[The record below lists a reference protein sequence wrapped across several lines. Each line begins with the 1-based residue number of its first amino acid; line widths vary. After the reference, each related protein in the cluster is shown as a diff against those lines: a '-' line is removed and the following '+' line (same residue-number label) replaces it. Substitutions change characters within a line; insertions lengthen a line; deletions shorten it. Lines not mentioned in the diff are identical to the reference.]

1 MSRVFGRHLTENH
14 NLESGILFCKVNQNM
29 TKKTKIYSGNRIK
42 FIILEISC
50 DQINKTK
57 RKSWS
62 CCWLVKRRV
71 LDPFLQFIPTDILQK
86 KFAFFDHAQNS
97 HRTDI
102 FYHCDSCCH
111 EVDLREIEILKRQQ
125 ACDPDSRLQF
135 WIIVCHYI

>member
-1 MSRVFGRHLTENH
+1 ML
-14 NLESGILFCKVNQNM
+14 
-29 TKKTKIYSGNRIK
+29 KKTKIYSGNRIK

-86 KFAFFDHAQNS
+86 KFAFFDHVQNS

-111 EVDLREIEILKRQQ
+111 KVDLRGIEILKMQQ
-125 ACDPDSRLQF
+125 AYVPDSRFQF
-135 WIIVCHYI
+135 WIRDYSVSLYLSHFIFRVGKHLMPHMLTNARIT